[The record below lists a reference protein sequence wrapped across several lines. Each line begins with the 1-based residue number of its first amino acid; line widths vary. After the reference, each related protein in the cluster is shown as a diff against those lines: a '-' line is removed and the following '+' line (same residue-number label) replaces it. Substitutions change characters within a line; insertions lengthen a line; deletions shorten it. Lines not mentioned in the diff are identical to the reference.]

1 VIALSAALLRQLG
14 EKRLKALRRQKRS
27 KTKLSL
33 ALLTAFSLPILAMF
47 LGGCSRAV
55 SVETFDL
62 NSYLTRQEG
71 VQMYAGETKRS
82 LEQEAE
88 SGNIEAISK
97 LGVYSLLGYGGTADP
112 TLANKYLTKAALAG
126 NKRAELC
133 LGVLN
138 WQKTKG
144 KPKDDPDA
152 TKIRLQAYKLLLEAS
167 KGIGQDAETARELA
181 VSMEKDL
188 PSDKEEAIK
197 RLEGLELIPADP
209 EKIESQSEPNS
220 PQTKPSESSESQA
233 TGESKATGESQA
245 EEIPKGTKDSNK

>member
-1 VIALSAALLRQLG
+1 M
-14 EKRLKALRRQKRS
+14 KAFRKRS
-27 KTKLSL
+27 KTNAGL
-33 ALLTAFSLPILAMF
+33 AFWTVVILPFCASALA
-47 LGGCSRAV
+47 GCARAV

-88 SGNIEAISK
+88 GGNIEAISK
-97 LGVYSLLGYGGTADP
+97 LGVYSLLGYGGSADP
-112 TLANKYLTKAALAG
+112 TLANNYLTRAALAG

-133 LGVLN
+133 LGVIF
-138 WQKTKG
+138 WQKMKG
-144 KPKDDPDA
+144 KPKEDA
-152 TKIRLQAYKLLLEAS
+152 EAIKTRLQAYKLLLEAS

-197 RLEGLELIPADP
+197 RLEGLELIPAEP
-209 EKIESQSEPNS
+209 EKIESQAEPNS
-220 PQTKPSESSESQA
+220 SQEKPSGEA
-233 TGESKATGESQA
+233 TK
-245 EEIPKGTKDSNK
+245 